1 MTRAREAR
9 GGEGGG
15 GGPEAP
21 EGSRPRGKSPALG
34 PIVHVVAAGE
44 VGGAERM
51 LVRLASGGPGSRR
64 HVVALWTDDPAVRTL
79 FQEAGLTVVSPPQR
93 TARTAR
99 TRKGKALT
107 PRLRMT
113 GQPDVA
119 WLAAYLASIDAAAVQ
134 LHTFASHVL
143 GTRAGMRAGVPVI
156 RTEHSRRVYDNWAC
170 RPFSAWS
177 LRRAARV
184 VAVSQDLRRVV
195 AARSPWLGER
205 LSVIY
210 NGVPLGRPAPAPSP
224 DGPIRFV
231 LVARLEPRKAIDR
244 ALRAVAQV
252 PDARLEVV
260 GDGPLRGQLE
270 ALAAALGLGERVRFW
285 GYRVDPETVVA
296 EADAA
301 ICSSIAEALSL
312 GLLEAMALGRP
323 VVTVPVGGVPELM
336 TDGEVG
342 WLADAVTEEA
352 LTAAVRAAV
361 AAGRPEL
368 RRRGARARVAVERS
382 FSEEA
387 MRRAYE
393 DLYDSL
399 PGTSTPG
406 SR

>member
-1 MTRAREAR
+1 MSRARR
-9 GGEGGG
+9 GPP
-15 GGPEAP
+15 GP
-21 EGSRPRGKSPALG
+21 G

-51 LVRLASGGPGSRR
+51 LVRLAGGERGPRR
-64 HVVALWTDDPAVRTL
+64 HIVALWTDDRAVTTL
-79 FQEAGLTVVSPPQR
+79 FEEAGLTVVSPP
-93 TARTAR
+93 ARTAR
-99 TRKGKALT
+99 TLT

-119 WLAAYLASIDAAAVQ
+119 WLAAYLGEVGAAGVQ

-143 GTRAGMRAGVPVI
+143 GTRAGLRAGVPVI

-177 LRRAARV
+177 LRRATRV
-184 VAVSQDLRRVV
+184 VAVSHDLRCVV
-195 AARSPWLGER
+195 AARCPSLGDR
-205 LSVIY
+205 LSVIH
-210 NGVPLGRPAPAPSP
+210 NGVPLGRPAPSPPP

-252 PDARLEVV
+252 PGARLDVV

-270 ALAAALGLGERVRFW
+270 ALAATLGLDERVRFW

-301 ICSSIAEALSL
+301 ICSSIAEGLSL

-336 TDGEVG
+336 TDRDVG
-342 WLADAVTEEA
+342 WLADAVTEQA
-352 LTAAVRAAV
+352 LTTAVSAAV

-368 RRRGARARVAVERS
+368 QRRGARARAAVERG
-382 FSEEA
+382 FSEKA

-393 DLYDSL
+393 DLYATL
-399 PGTSTPG
+399 
-406 SR
+406 